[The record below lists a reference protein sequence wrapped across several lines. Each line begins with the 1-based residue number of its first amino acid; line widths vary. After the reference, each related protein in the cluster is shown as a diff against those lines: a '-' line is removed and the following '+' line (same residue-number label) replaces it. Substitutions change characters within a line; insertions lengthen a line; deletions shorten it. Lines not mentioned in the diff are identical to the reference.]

1 MRFAVPIAMMAV
13 LAGCSTLEDPFL
25 TGSVSGVSGLA
36 PALTQEVSPA
46 NALGGLAPAIG
57 APRSVRQTAPGGE
70 NTIRQ
75 VIVYANTTRLPGENM
90 LIVEGGRGTDGRYR
104 RVPSRTQ
111 LQAEMQNAMPGVA
124 MRISNVIGQNAYGV
138 YGYATG
144 PYAGGSCIYGWQV
157 TEPRGSYPTQVRL
170 RFCHERISEERI
182 PLLMQ
187 GLTLRP
193 LNSGLISALRG
204 IRGPSL
210 AGMGSFFGGDGLLD
224 RPAPRMEAPAAYAQ
238 PPMAASPMAYVAPPV
253 AYAAPPVAYAAP
265 PAYAPPPVA
274 YAAPP
279 AVYAPPAVAYAPP
292 PVAQERPAAAAPA
305 PRPAPQPAMPAPQMA
320 APAFAPAIQPAI
332 APQQQ
337 PVQPIL
343 NAARV
348 PMPGEKRLGA
358 PQAQTANEA
367 ASPEMMADL
376 KRKAADAW
384 NAARARLGTTTT
396 ASAAP

>member
-46 NALGGLAPAIG
+46 NALGGLASAIG

-157 TEPRGSYPTQVRL
+157 TEPRGGYPTQVRL

-182 PLLMQ
+182 SLLMQ

-210 AGMGSFFGGDGLLD
+210 AGTGSLFGGNEPLD
-224 RPAPRMEAPAAYAQ
+224 RPALRMEAPAAYAQ
-238 PPMAASPMAYVAPPV
+238 PPMAPAPM
-253 AYAAPPVAYAAP
+253 AYAAPQ

-292 PVAQERPAAAAPA
+292 PVAQQKPVAAAPA
-305 PRPAPQPAMPAPQMA
+305 PQPVAPAPQMA
-320 APAFAPAIQPAI
+320 APAVQPVIQPAVV
-332 APQQQ
+332 PQQQ

-358 PQAQTANEA
+358 PQAQTANET